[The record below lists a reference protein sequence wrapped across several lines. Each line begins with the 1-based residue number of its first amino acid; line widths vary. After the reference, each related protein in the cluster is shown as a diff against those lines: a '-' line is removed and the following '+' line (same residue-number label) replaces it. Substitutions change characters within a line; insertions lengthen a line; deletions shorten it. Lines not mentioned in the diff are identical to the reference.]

1 MGRYLARKLAVYIAT
16 FVVAVSVNWAIPRL
30 MPGDPVSRMISR
42 AAVAHPEAIGPMR
55 EYYEAVFGLDLPVWQ
70 QYLNYWVGLFRG
82 DLGISVWLFPAPVGD
97 VLWQAVPYTLSL
109 MLPAILLSWLIGNKV
124 GALAARRKWLDNTV
138 LPVSYIVTATPYM
151 WVAILLVWIFG
162 INLGWFPVAGG
173 YDFGIRPTWSLSFI
187 LNLLTHWF
195 LPFLSLFIVAL
206 GGWAIGMR
214 NVIIYEL
221 EADYAN
227 YLEALGAPHR
237 LVRRYAYR
245 NALLPQI
252 TGLALQL
259 GTVLGGALVTEVV
272 FAYPGLGYL
281 ILQAIQ
287 NQDFFLLQGAL
298 LFVVVGVLVANF
310 VIDLVYVVVDP
321 RTRTG
326 LQGASA

>member
-1 MGRYLARKLAVYIAT
+1 MGQYLLRKLAIYLAT

-30 MPGDPVSRMISR
+30 MPGNPVDRMIAR
-42 AAVAHPEAIGPMR
+42 ASVAHPESIGPMR
-55 EYYEAVFGLDLPVWQ
+55 EYYEGIFGLDLPAWQ
-70 QYLNYWVGLFRG
+70 QYLNYWGELLQG
-82 DLGISVWLFPAPVGD
+82 NLGISVWLFPAQVSD
-97 VLWQAVPYTLSL
+97 VLWQAVPFTLGL

-124 GALAARRKWLDNTV
+124 GALAARSKLMDNTV
-138 LPVSYIVTATPYM
+138 LPIGYLLSATPYM
-151 WVAILLVWIFG
+151 WVAILLVWVLG
-162 INLGWFPVAGG
+162 ISLDWFPVAGG
-173 YDFGIRPTWSLSFI
+173 YDFGLRANWSLEFA
-187 LNLLTHWF
+187 LNVATHWF

-206 GGWAIGMR
+206 GSWAIGMR

-227 YLEALGAPHR
+227 YLEALGAPRR
-237 LVRRYAYR
+237 LIRRYAYR

-259 GTVLGGALVTEVV
+259 GTILGGALVTEVV

-298 LFVVVGVLVANF
+298 LFVVIGVLVANF
-310 VIDLVYVVVDP
+310 IIDLAYVVVDP

-326 LQGASA
+326 MQGATA

>member
-1 MGRYLARKLAVYIAT
+1 MGRYLVRKLAIYLAT

-30 MPGDPVSRMISR
+30 MPGNPVDRMIAR
-42 AAVAHPEAIGPMR
+42 ASVAHPEAIGPMR
-55 EYYEAVFGLDLPVWQ
+55 EYYEGIFGLDLPAWR
-70 QYLNYWVGLFRG
+70 QYINYWAELLQGN
-82 DLGISVWLFPAPVGD
+82 LGVSVWLFPAQVSD

-109 MLPAILLSWLIGNKV
+109 MIPAILLSWLIGNKV
-124 GALAARRKWLDNTV
+124 GALTARRKILDNTV
-138 LPVSYIVTATPYM
+138 LPLGYLLSATPYM
-151 WVAILLVWIFG
+151 WVAILLVWVLG
-162 INLGWFPVAGG
+162 INLDWFPVAGG
-173 YDFGIRPTWSLSFI
+173 YDFSLRPTWSLGFV

-195 LPFLSLFIVAL
+195 LPFLSLFLVAL

-310 VIDLVYVVVDP
+310 IIDLAYVVVDP

-326 LQGASA
+326 MQEANA

>member
-1 MGRYLARKLAVYIAT
+1 MGRYLVRKLAIYLAT

-30 MPGDPVSRMISR
+30 MPGNPVDRMIAR
-42 AAVAHPEAIGPMR
+42 ASVAHPEAIGPMR
-55 EYYEAVFGLDLPVWQ
+55 AYYEGIFGLDLPAWR
-70 QYLNYWVGLFRG
+70 QYINYWAELLQGN
-82 DLGISVWLFPAPVGD
+82 LGVSVWLFPAQVSD

-109 MLPAILLSWLIGNKV
+109 MIPAILLSWLIGNKV
-124 GALAARRKWLDNTV
+124 GALTARRKILDNTI
-138 LPVSYIVTATPYM
+138 LPLGYLLSATPYM
-151 WVAILLVWIFG
+151 WVAILLVWVLG
-162 INLGWFPVAGG
+162 INLDWFPVAGG
-173 YDFGIRPTWSLSFI
+173 YDFSLRPTWSVGFV

-195 LPFLSLFIVAL
+195 LPFLSLFLVAL

-310 VIDLVYVVVDP
+310 IIDLAYVVVDP

-326 LQGASA
+326 MQEANA

>member
-1 MGRYLARKLAVYIAT
+1 
-16 FVVAVSVNWAIPRL
+16 
-30 MPGDPVSRMISR
+30 
-42 AAVAHPEAIGPMR
+42 MR
-55 EYYEAVFGLDLPVWQ
+55 EYYEGIFGLDLPAWE
-70 QYLNYWVGLFRG
+70 QYLNYWAELLQGN
-82 DLGISVWLFPAPVGD
+82 LGISVWLFPAPVSQT
-97 VLWQAVPYTLSL
+97 LWQAVPYTLSL
-109 MLPAILLSWLIGNKV
+109 MLPAILLSWWIGNKV
-124 GALAARRKWLDNTV
+124 GALTARRKWLDNTL
-138 LPVSYIVTATPYM
+138 LPAGYLLSATPYM
-151 WVAILLVWIFG
+151 WVAILLVWVMG
-162 INLGWFPVAGG
+162 INLDWFPVAGG
-173 YDFGIRPTWSLSFI
+173 YSFSLRPSLSLSFL

-195 LPFLSLFIVAL
+195 LPFLSLFLVAL
-206 GGWAIGMR
+206 GSWAIGMR

-245 NALLPQI
+245 NALLPQV

-298 LFVVVGVLVANF
+298 LFVVIGVLIANF
-310 VIDLVYVVVDP
+310 LIDLAYIIVDP

-326 LQGASA
+326 LEGANA

>member
-1 MGRYLARKLAVYIAT
+1 MGRYHLRKLAIYLAT

-30 MPGDPVSRMISR
+30 MPGNPVDRMIAR
-42 AAVAHPEAIGPMR
+42 ASVAHPEAIGPMR
-55 EYYEAVFGLDLPVWQ
+55 DYYEGIFGLDLPAWQ
-70 QYLNYWVGLFRG
+70 QYLNYWAELFQG
-82 DLGISVWLFPAPVGD
+82 NMGISVWLFPARVSD
-97 VLWQAVPYTLSL
+97 TLWQAVPYTLSL

-124 GALAARRKWLDNTV
+124 GALTARRKLLDNTI
-138 LPVSYIVTATPYM
+138 LPLGYLLSATPYR
-151 WVAILLVWIFG
+151 WVAILLVWVLG
-162 INLGWFPVAGG
+162 INLDWFPVAGG
-173 YDFGIRPTWSLSFI
+173 YDFALRPNWSWGFI
-187 LNLLTHWF
+187 LNLISHWF
-195 LPFLSLFIVAL
+195 LPFLSLFLVAL

-310 VIDLVYVVVDP
+310 IIDLAYVVVDP

-326 LQGASA
+326 MQEANA